1 MARTPPDDPFAA
13 LGGLDLPA
21 GTPAPERTPAATPGP
36 ALPDPVT
43 SAWIARYRELGGEVP
58 RSPTLGQLVQRSD
71 ALARAL
77 DADGRRREAA
87 ELRQGRE
94 AFVRDRAQRAWAA
107 VKARFAEL
115 DLPEKAYRALKQ
127 EDMDPEAILPR
138 LRGARGEALRGAGAA
153 RLRDHLRGTV
163 VS

>member
-1 MARTPPDDPFAA
+1 MPPSPFHDPFAA
-13 LGGLDLPA
+13 LGAFDLAP
-21 GTPAPERTPAATPGP
+21 GTPAPETTPAAPSGP
-36 ALPDPVT
+36 ALPDPAT
-43 SAWIARYRELGGEVP
+43 SPWIARYRELGGEVP
-58 RSPTLGQLVQRSD
+58 RTPTLGQLVQRSD

-77 DADGRRREAA
+77 EASGRRREAA
-87 ELRQGRE
+87 ELRQARE

-107 VKARFAEL
+107 VKTRFAEL

-127 EDMDPEAILPR
+127 EDVDPEAVLPR
-138 LRGARGEALRGAGAA
+138 LRGARGEALRGVGAA